1 MGSPLPA
8 ALPVD
13 LLADTRLL
21 RALAGRDFGVVFAV
35 LHAVGVSY
43 TKIAEACELKT
54 DRVSRL
60 ARGEGEITSLPVIER
75 IADGLRIP
83 GPLLGLAERPWENT
97 SAHPL
102 DGDDDPMKRRL
113 VLRGALAAGLST
125 AGLAALAET
134 RRSVDMTLTS
144 STSGDISLWEAA
156 AEQYGYGYNG
166 RPPAERL
173 VDLAADFRDLQPLL
187 DQPLNVSERTRVCRA
202 TAQLAGMTAIV
213 LHDMGDRREA
223 TAWFHTAARAAEE
236 SRDRALHAWVIARH
250 AMVPLNYGA
259 PQAAAEQAARAQE
272 IAGTEPN
279 AAAAL
284 ASVVAA
290 RAHALARQPGE
301 AHAALKEAERITAR
315 LTREEQA
322 DTWFGLPEQKIHVH
336 LSQAL
341 LHLGETRRAR
351 ESQDRALE
359 LCSPTSRLSPAL
371 LRLDRA
377 LCLHREGDAEAAC
390 QQAVAVVQ
398 DLPEEY
404 HKGLLLERARE
415 VHRWVPSR
423 QRALPN
429 ARQLGELVNAT

>member
-1 MGSPLPA
+1 MGSPLPPA

-13 LLADTRLL
+13 LFANERLL
-21 RALAGRDFGVVFAV
+21 RALAGRDFGVVFYV
-35 LHAVGVSY
+35 LHAFGVSY

-83 GPLLGLAERPWENT
+83 GPLLGLAERPWEST
-97 SAHPL
+97 AVHAM
-102 DGDDDPMKRRL
+102 DGDDPMKRRL

-125 AGLAALAET
+125 AGLAALAEA
-134 RRSVDMTLTS
+134 RRSVDMPLTS

-173 VDLAADFRDLQPLL
+173 ADLATDFRELRPLL
-187 DQPLNVSERTRVCRA
+187 DRPLTVSERTRVCRA

-223 TAWFHTAARAAEE
+223 SAWFHTAARAADE
-236 SRDRALHAWVIARH
+236 SRDRALHAWVVGRH

-259 PQAAAEQAARAQE
+259 PRAAAEQAAKAQE
-272 IAGTEPN
+272 IAGAGPS
-279 AAAAL
+279 ASAAL
-284 ASVVAA
+284 AAVVAA
-290 RAHALARQPGE
+290 RAYALARQPDE
-301 AHAALKEAERITAR
+301 ARAALKESERITAR
-315 LTREEQA
+315 LTREDQA
-322 DTWFGLPEQKIHVH
+322 DTWFGLPEEKIHVH

-351 ESQDRALE
+351 ESQERALE
-359 LCSPTSRLSPAL
+359 LCSATSRISPAL
-371 LRLDRA
+371 LQLDRA
-377 LCLHREGDAEAAC
+377 LCLHREGDVEAAC
-390 QQAVAVVQ
+390 QQAVSVLQ
-398 DLPEEY
+398 DLPEAY

-415 VHRWVPSR
+415 VHRQVPSR
-423 QRALPN
+423 QRTLSD
-429 ARQLGELVNAT
+429 ARQLGELVKAV

>member
-1 MGSPLPA
+1 MGSPLPPA
-8 ALPVD
+8 ALPVE
-13 LLADTRLL
+13 LLADYRLL
-21 RALAGRDFGVVFAV
+21 KALAGRDFGAVFSA

-60 ARGEGEITSLPVIER
+60 ARGEGEITSMPVIER

-83 GPLLGLAERPWENT
+83 GPLLGLAERPWEST
-97 SAHPL
+97 AAHPT
-102 DGDDDPMKRRL
+102 DGDDPMKRRL

-125 AGLAALAET
+125 AGLASLADT
-134 RRSVDMTLTS
+134 RRSVDLTLTS

-173 VDLAADFRDLQPLL
+173 ADLATDFRGLQPLL
-187 DQPLNVSERTRVCRA
+187 DRPLTVPERTRLCHA

-236 SRDRALHAWVIARH
+236 SRDRALHAWVVARH

-259 PQAAAEQAARAQE
+259 PQAAAEQAAKAQA
-272 IAGTEPN
+272 IAGTQSN
-279 AAAAL
+279 ASAAL

-290 RAHALARQPGE
+290 RAHALARQPDE
-301 AHAALKEAERITAR
+301 ARAALQEADRITAR

-322 DTWFGLPEQKIHVH
+322 DTWFGLPEAKIHVH

-351 ESQDRALE
+351 ESQERALE
-359 LCSPTSRLSPAL
+359 LCSATSRISPAL
-371 LRLDRA
+371 LKLDRA
-377 LCLHREGDAEAAC
+377 LCLHREGDAEGAC
-390 QQAVAVVQ
+390 QQAVSVMQ

-415 VHRWVPSR
+415 VHRRVPSR
-423 QRALPN
+423 QRTLSD
-429 ARQLGELVNAT
+429 ARQLGEIVKAV